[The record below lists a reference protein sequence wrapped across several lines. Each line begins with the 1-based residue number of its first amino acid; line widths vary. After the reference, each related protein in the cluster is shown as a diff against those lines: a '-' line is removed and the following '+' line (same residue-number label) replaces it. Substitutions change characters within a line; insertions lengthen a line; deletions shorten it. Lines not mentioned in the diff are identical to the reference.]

1 MANIKFTN
9 FARTALAVG
18 VGSGDVTMS
27 VTGGTGALFP
37 ALTAGQYFYAVLE
50 NATLDREIV
59 KVTARSTDTLTV
71 TRGQDNTTARA
82 WVAGDIVSLRLNAAA
97 IEEAVV
103 GTLLGANNLSDVA
116 NAATARSNI
125 GAQVAGSYQAAGSY
139 AASGANNDITSLTA
153 LTAGGLPN
161 NSVLTAD
168 IADANVTPGK
178 LSQPFTSGTAVAT
191 TSGTSVDITS
201 IPSWVK
207 RITICMNGV
216 STNGAGGA
224 DVMLRLGV
232 GGVPETSG
240 YRGAASRVNNT
251 VIASAVLST
260 GVLTNG
266 TGATSATTV
275 QNATFVFNHIDSN
288 TWSFTGQM
296 AQEGTGTGQTAF
308 VAGSKNLAGVLDM
321 IRLTTSNGTDT
332 FDAGFV
338 NISYE

>member
-1 MANIKFTN
+1 MTWPTVAVTTTN
-9 FARTALAVG
+9 TDAAGDSPASARTDILDLMTKSNQMIAHVSTFA
-18 VGSGDVTMS
+18 
-27 VTGGTGALFP
+27 
-37 ALTAGQYFYAVLE
+37 
-50 NATLDREIV
+50 ATLLDD
-59 KVTARSTDTLTV
+59 AS
-71 TRGQDNTTARA
+71 
-82 WVAGDIVSLRLNAAA
+82 
-97 IEEAVV
+97 
-103 GTLLGANNLSDVA
+103 
-116 NAATARSNI
+116 AATARATL
-125 GAQVAGSYQAAGSY
+125 GAAI
-139 AASGANNDITSLTA
+139 SGANNDITSLTA

-216 STNGAGGA
+216 STNGAGSA

-240 YRGAASRVNNT
+240 YLGAASRVNGAA
-251 VIASAVLST
+251 IASAVLST

-266 TGATSATTV
+266 TGGTSATTV
-275 QNATFVFNHIDSN
+275 QHATFVFNHIGSN
-288 TWSFTGQM
+288 KWSFTGQM
-296 AQEGTGTGQTAF
+296 GQEGTGQTAF

-321 IRLTTSNGTDT
+321 IQLTTSNGTDT
-332 FDAGFV
+332 FDAGSV

>member
-125 GAQVAGSYQAAGSY
+125 GALASGDNIGAATATTQTAGDNSTKVATTAYVDASGVAASETVAGKIEIATAAEVQSGTDTVRAITPSGLRSGLNASGSAGIY
-139 AASGANNDITSLTA
+139 AVRAWCKFNGTLGGTNAPAGGGNVTNVVTNSTGNYTINFSSDMPDSHFAVSAVASGASATYETARTTSSVTIQVVNTA
-153 LTAGGLPN
+153 WSAA
-161 NSVLTAD
+161 NSV
-168 IADANVTPGK
+168 IV
-178 LSQPFTSGTAVAT
+178 
-191 TSGTSVDITS
+191 SVQ
-201 IPSWVK
+201 
-207 RITICMNGV
+207 V
-216 STNGAGGA
+216 S
-224 DVMLRLGV
+224 R
-232 GGVPETSG
+232 
-240 YRGAASRVNNT
+240 
-251 VIASAVLST
+251 
-260 GVLTNG
+260 
-266 TGATSATTV
+266 
-275 QNATFVFNHIDSN
+275 
-288 TWSFTGQM
+288 
-296 AQEGTGTGQTAF
+296 
-308 VAGSKNLAGVLDM
+308 
-321 IRLTTSNGTDT
+321 
-332 FDAGFV
+332 
-338 NISYE
+338 